1 MPYLPQTQT
10 QTRRRAERVRFPEST
25 PVVLRSPDGGR
36 FSGRLQVISLTGG
49 LLSMPKPLQQG
60 SVVKLM
66 FLAQTGSVLGSAEM
80 LSPMSWD
87 QQPFRFIALHD
98 DDESRLRAAIQM
110 SLEQSRRET
119 EQRGREREQL
129 EKFTAW

>member
-1 MPYLPQTQT
+1 MPYLPQTQA
-10 QTRRRAERVRFPEST
+10 RRRAERVRFPEST

-36 FSGRLQVISLTGG
+36 FSGHLQVISLTGG

-66 FLAQTGSVLGSAEM
+66 FLARTGSVLGSAEM

-87 QQPFRFIALHD
+87 QQPFRFTALHD

-110 SLEQSRRET
+110 SLEQTRRET